1 MKRPHSSPFLKVF
14 IVVTYLVMVTV
25 NALAN
30 ILPINGQN
38 TGEISDKYGNLFAP
52 AGFTFSIW
60 GVIYLLLAFHVL
72 YQLGLFQ
79 KNANQQLLR
88 SVGIYFTISSIL
100 NALWIFCWH
109 YDKLLL
115 SVFIMICMLLTLIKI
130 NTMLANT
137 PLTAREW
144 FFVQLPF
151 SVYFGW
157 ITIATIANI
166 TALLVS
172 IHWNGLSISEVTW
185 TISILF
191 IGAMIGIATIIRQ
204 QGFAYGLVLIWAYYG
219 IYSKHI
225 AESGFDRQYPTII
238 TSVLICLVLIT
249 ITIIFKGIWKRR

>member
-1 MKRPHSSPFLKVF
+1 MNRQSNSIFLNVWM
-14 IVVTYLVMVTV
+14 ISTYLLMITV

-38 TGEISDKYGNLFAP
+38 TGEISDKYRNLFAP

-60 GVIYLLLAFHVL
+60 GVIYLLLAFHIV
-72 YQLGLFQ
+72 YQLGLFRR
-79 KNANQQLLR
+79 NSSHQLLR
-88 SVGIYFTISSIL
+88 QVAVYFTVSSVL

-109 YDKLLL
+109 YDKLYL
-115 SVFIMICMLLTLIKI
+115 SVLIMIGMLLTLLKI
-130 NTMLANT
+130 NNIT
-137 PLTAREW
+137 TATSLSWKEKIFIR
-144 FFVQLPF
+144 LPF

-172 IHWNGLSISEVTW
+172 IDWNGFGISEVTW
-185 TISILF
+185 TIIILF
-191 IGAMIGIATIIRQ
+191 TGAIIGIMTILHQ
-204 QGFAYGLVLIWAYYG
+204 QGFSYGLVLLWAYYG

-238 TSVLICLVLIT
+238 NSILVCIVLIAVVMT
-249 ITIIFKGIWKRR
+249 FTAIWKRR